1 MGAVNEVLPKDQ
13 VLDRAWEHAREIVKR
28 PPLVLRYTRE
38 LFTAGLKRVF
48 LDELTHGLGRETY
61 AQRISSRTAAAWSR
75 STAPGTTTHGHEL
88 RGDGPMSLTITPLG
102 PNVGVEVSGLA
113 AEELVTEGHAA
124 ECLRLIEQRGVVI
137 YREVGLDDDQLV
149 AFSRMLGEVERPR
162 SGALESHP
170 EVSPVTRKPG
180 LDPMAAY
187 RAGTF
192 FWHLDGAN
200 GSVPNKTTLLAAEE
214 LSPDDEGD
222 TEFASTYAAYEH
234 LPEDEKRA
242 LDGVRVVHSF
252 RATQRLAMPDASDKE
267 RALWERVP
275 DAEHPLV
282 WVRRDGR
289 RSMLVGSTTDH
300 VVGMDPE
307 EGRALLDHLLDWAT
321 RPEFVVRHHWRRG
334 DLVVWDNT
342 GMLHRALP
350 YGEDSPRLMH
360 RTTIAGEE
368 TIA

>member
-1 MGAVNEVLPKDQ
+1 MM
-13 VLDRAWEHAREIVKR
+13 
-28 PPLVLRYTRE
+28 
-38 LFTAGLKRVF
+38 
-48 LDELTHGLGRETY
+48 
-61 AQRISSRTAAAWSR
+61 AA
-75 STAPGTTTHGHEL
+75 TL
-88 RGDGPMSLTITPLG
+88 TPLG
-102 PNVGVEVSGLA
+102 PHVGIEVSGLRAPDLADPQEA
-113 AEELVTEGHAA
+113 ARCRRLVDE
-124 ECLRLIEQRGVVI
+124 RGVVV

-149 AFSRMLGEVERPR
+149 AFSSMLGEVERPR

-170 EVSPVTRKPG
+170 EVAPVTRQPG

-200 GSVPNKTTLLAAEE
+200 GTVPNKATLLAAEQVA
-214 LSPDDEGD
+214 PDDEGD

-234 LPEDEKRA
+234 LPEEEKRS

-252 RATQRLAMPDASDKE
+252 RATQRLAQPDASDEE
-267 RALWERVP
+267 RARWDRVP

-300 VVGMDPE
+300 VVGMDPD
-307 EGRALLDHLLDWAT
+307 EGRALLDRLLEWST
-321 RPEFVVRHHWRRG
+321 RPEFVVRHHWRVG

-368 TIA
+368 AIA

>member
-1 MGAVNEVLPKDQ
+1 M
-13 VLDRAWEHAREIVKR
+13 
-28 PPLVLRYTRE
+28 
-38 LFTAGLKRVF
+38 TATL
-48 LDELTHGLGRETY
+48 
-61 AQRISSRTAAAWSR
+61 
-75 STAPGTTTHGHEL
+75 
-88 RGDGPMSLTITPLG
+88 TPLG
-102 PNVGVEVSGLA
+102 PHVGIEVSGL
-113 AEELVTEGHAA
+113 HAA
-124 ECLRLIEQRGVVI
+124 DLLDPAEAARCRQLVEERGVVV
-137 YREVGLDDDQLV
+137 YREVDPDDDQLV
-149 AFSRMLGEVERPR
+149 AFSAMLGEVERPR

-200 GSVPNKTTLLAAEE
+200 GTVPNKTTLLAAKE
-214 LSPDDEGD
+214 LSPADEGD

-234 LPEDEKRA
+234 LPDEEKRS
-242 LDGVRVVHSF
+242 LDQVRVVHSF
-252 RATQRLAMPDASDKE
+252 RATQRLARPDASEKE
-267 RALWERVP
+267 RAAWERVP

-282 WVRRDGR
+282 WERRDGR
-289 RSMLVGSTTDH
+289 RSMLVGATTDH
-300 VVGMDPE
+300 VVGMDDDT
-307 EGRALLDHLLDWAT
+307 GRALLDRLLEWST
-321 RPEFVVRHHWRRG
+321 RPEFVVRHHWHKG

-368 TIA
+368 AIA